1 MEVKINKNGEL
12 IVKHKLKRNETYRI
26 SKTASFQTISIY
38 KKPIQTKGFSNCTE
52 FSRYIFT
59 GDYDN
64 VNKEIVLEDAQYLQ
78 EKYSL
83 PPFYLFT
90 TKKEEKVLGE
100 KRGNYH
106 LVNLAIHSYEDVK
119 EIIKEIRGDEKY
131 KTMNNRSPYRSW
143 ILRLSKKGTRGK
155 PKFLGIVGEMEN
167 LDRTISL
174 AHLELFKK
182 LYNIPKIEYSKNDGG
197 RIVKMQIYETKK

>member
-1 MEVKINKNGEL
+1 MEIKINKKGEL
-12 IVKHKLKRNETYRI
+12 IVKHKLRVSETYKV

-64 VNKEIVLEDAQYLQ
+64 VNKNIVLEDIEYLQ
-78 EKYSL
+78 NKYNL

-90 TKKEEKVLGE
+90 TKEETILGE

-106 LVNLAIHSYEDVK
+106 LVNLAIHNYEDIRD
-119 EIIKEIRGDEKY
+119 IIKEIRGDEKY
-131 KTMNNRSPYRSW
+131 KTMNIRSPYRSW
-143 ILRLSKKGTRGK
+143 ILRLSGKGKRGR
-155 PKFLGIVGEMEN
+155 PRFLGIIGEKVN
-167 LDRTISL
+167 LSVKISL
-174 AHLELFKK
+174 AHLDLLNK
-182 LYNIPKIEYSKNDGG
+182 LYKIPKIEYLKNDGG
-197 RIVKMQIYETKK
+197 KIVKMQIYETKA

>member
-12 IVKHKLKRNETYRI
+12 IVKHKLKRNETYKV

-38 KKPIQTKGFSNCTE
+38 RKPQQVKGFSNCTE

-64 VNKEIVLEDAQYLQ
+64 VNKDIVLEDAEYLQ
-78 EKYSL
+78 QKYDL
-83 PPFYLFT
+83 PLFYLFT
-90 TKKEEKVLGE
+90 TKEEIVLGE

-106 LVNLAIHSYEDVK
+106 LVNLAIHSYEDIK

-131 KTMNNRSPYRSW
+131 KTMNTRSPYRSW
-143 ILRLSKKGTRGK
+143 ILRLSGKGKRGR
-155 PKFLGIVGEMEN
+155 PRFVGVVGELEN
-167 LDRTISL
+167 LDRKISL
-174 AHLELFKK
+174 AHLELISK
-182 LYNIPKIEYSKNDGG
+182 LYKIPEIEYSKNDGG
-197 RIVKMQIYETKK
+197 RIVKMQIYETKG

>member
-12 IVKHKLKRNETYRI
+12 IVKHKLKRNETYKV
-26 SKTASFQTISIY
+26 SKTANFQTISIY
-38 KKPIQTKGFSNCTE
+38 RKPQQIKGFSNCTE

-64 VNKEIVLEDAQYLQ
+64 VNKDIVLEDAEYLQ
-78 EKYSL
+78 QKYDL

-90 TKKEEKVLGE
+90 TKEEIVLGE

-143 ILRLSKKGTRGK
+143 ILRLSGKGTRGR
-155 PKFLGIVGEMEN
+155 PKFLGTVGELEN
-167 LDRTISL
+167 LNITISL

-182 LYNIPKIEYSKNDGG
+182 LYNIPEIKYLKNDGG
-197 RIVKMQIYETKK
+197 KIVKMQIYETK